1 MKRFPGTFDRVW
13 PLAFLLVSSAV
24 AAGAVDSDL
33 AKANKLYQLTEFDQ
47 SLKVLH
53 EIAVKDAAVYEL
65 IGQNYY
71 GRAEYKKATEALE
84 KALALDPTSSDINL
98 WLGRAYG
105 RRAETSNPLSAPGH
119 AGRARQFFEKSTQL
133 NPNNLDAQSDLF
145 EYYLEAPGFLGGGLD
160 KAAAT
165 AAQMALINPA
175 EGYSAQ
181 AKLDEKRKQYA
192 SAEAHLRRAIEVAP
206 HQVGRLLDLARL
218 LTKQGRFS
226 EADQNLAKAV
236 QIEPDSPS
244 VIFGRAE
251 IYIKGKRNLDVAR
264 DLLKRYLS
272 LNLSPDDPPRS
283 QAEKLLRQVQSQQGS
298 QQVQGG

>member
-1 MKRFPGTFDRVW
+1 MWR
-13 PLAFLLVSSAV
+13 LAFLLVCVAL
-24 AAGAVDSDL
+24 AAGAAETQL
-33 AKANKLYQLTEFDQ
+33 ATASKLYQLTEFEQ

-71 GRAEYKKATEALE
+71 GKAEYKKATEALE
-84 KALALDPTSSDINL
+84 KALALDPGSSDINL
-98 WLGRAYG
+98 WLGRAFG

-119 AGRARQFFEKSTQL
+119 AGRARQYFEKAAQL

-165 AAQMALINPA
+165 AAQLARINPA

-181 AKLDEKRKQYA
+181 AKLDEKRKQYG
-192 SAEAHLRRAIEVAP
+192 SAEEHLKRAIEAAP
-206 HQVGRLLDLARL
+206 RQVGRLLDLARL
-218 LTKQGRFS
+218 LTKQGRYS

-236 QIEPDSPS
+236 QIEPDSPR

-251 IYIKGKRNLDVAR
+251 IYIKGKRNLTVAR

-272 LNLSPDDPPRS
+272 LDLTPEDPTRS
-283 QAEKLLRQVQSQQGS
+283 QAEKLLE
-298 QQVQGG
+298 QVQGI